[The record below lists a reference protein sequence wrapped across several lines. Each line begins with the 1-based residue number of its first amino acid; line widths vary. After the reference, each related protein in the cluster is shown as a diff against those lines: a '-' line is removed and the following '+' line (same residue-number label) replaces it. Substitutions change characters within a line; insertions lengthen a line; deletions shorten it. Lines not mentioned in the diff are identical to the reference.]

1 MSTEAEINNST
12 AAPRAGVLTD
22 SHLAA
27 IVQSSFDGIVSKDL
41 DGVVRSWNPACER
54 IFGWS
59 EEEMVGE
66 SIRRLIPQN
75 LQNEEDDILKR
86 VRAGEQ
92 VPRFRTQR
100 LSKEGELVPVA
111 ITVSPVRDEG
121 GDVIGASKIVSDLR
135 PQIDSER
142 DAAETQERFRA
153 LADNIPQLAWMAN
166 RDGWIFWYNQRWY
179 DFTGTTFE
187 EMEGWGWQKVHH
199 PDHVDAVSERFR
211 AAIDVQEAWEDTFPL
226 RGANGEY
233 RWFLSRALPV
243 RDEKGEVKLYF
254 GTNTD
259 VTQQRENEQQIEVL
273 MREVNHRA
281 KNMLAVLQSIVHR
294 TSKDIDPA
302 FVTSLERRIAALA
315 SNQDLLIKRGWLGAS
330 VRDVLD
336 FQLDFISEVYGD
348 RIEYD
353 GPRTALILRPVA
365 AEALGLA
372 IHELATNAIKY
383 GALSQGGGSVRIRWK
398 VFDDE
403 GTHRL
408 LVEWSESGGPP
419 VREPLN
425 TGFGT
430 ILTQRNPSS
439 VMNANVKASYRTE
452 GFHWCMEAPL
462 DRIQDAPAA

>member
-1 MSTEAEINNST
+1 MSTETESNSFT
-12 AAPRAGVLTD
+12 VSSPGGALAD

-41 DGVVRSWNPACER
+41 DGIVRSWNPAAKR

-59 EEEMVGE
+59 AEEMVGE
-66 SIRRLIPQN
+66 SIRRLIPED
-75 LQNEEDDILKR
+75 LQSEEDEILKR

-92 VPRFRTQR
+92 VPRFKTQR
-100 LSKEGELVPVA
+100 LSKAGKLVPVA
-111 ITVSPVRDEG
+111 ITVSPVLDEA

-142 DAAETQERFRA
+142 DAAETEERFRA
-153 LADNIPQLAWMAN
+153 LADNIPQLAWMAD
-166 RDGWIFWYNQRWY
+166 RDGSIFWYNQRWY
-179 DFTGTTFE
+179 DFTGTTFD

-199 PDHVDAVSERFR
+199 PDHIDAVRERFK

-226 RGANGEY
+226 RGANGDY

-243 RDEKGEVKLYF
+243 RDEKGDVKLYF

-259 VTQQRENEQQIEVL
+259 VTQQREHEEQIEVL

-294 TSKDIDPA
+294 TAKDVDPA

-315 SNQDLLIKRGWLGAS
+315 SNQDLLIKRGWRGAS

-365 AEALGLA
+365 AEALGLV

-383 GALSQGGGSVRIRWK
+383 GSLSQGGGSVCIRWK
-398 VFDDE
+398 VLDDE
-403 GTHRL
+403 GAPRL
-408 LVEWSESGGPP
+408 LVEWSERDGPP
-419 VREPLN
+419 VREPLE

-430 ILTQRNPSS
+430 ILTQRNPAS
-439 VMNANVKASYRTE
+439 VMNAKVRASYRTE

-462 DRIQDAPAA
+462 ESIQDAAAA